1 MLNNI
6 AVGMLVM
13 GALMGNA
20 YAADTDVCPKAI
32 DIKAAPYKSSD
43 PQLPAPFNEGFAY
56 TANAGGKAWTGVSM
70 GTEDDF
76 LDKKYD
82 LKAKTVV
89 EQDGKVIC
97 SYGGTKII
105 EQGVTLD
112 PYLKLVAK

>member
-1 MLNNI
+1 MRNTI
-6 AVGMLVM
+6 GMAFLIM
-13 GALMGNA
+13 GTLTGNA
-20 YAADTDVCPKAI
+20 YAAGTEVCPKVG

-97 SYGGTKII
+97 SYGGTKIT